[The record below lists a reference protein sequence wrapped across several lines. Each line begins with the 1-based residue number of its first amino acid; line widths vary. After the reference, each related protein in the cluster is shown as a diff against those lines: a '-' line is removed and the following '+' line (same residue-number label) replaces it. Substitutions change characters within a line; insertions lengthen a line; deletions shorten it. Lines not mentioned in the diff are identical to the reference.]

1 MGSLGEIASALGS
14 RAEEASL
21 VAELKAGS
29 EQAFEWLVARF
40 HQPVYGL
47 VARIVR
53 DPADAADTTQ
63 EVFLKVYRGICSFHG
78 DASLKTWIYR
88 IAIREAANQRRWWF
102 RHKRRETSIEGP
114 AQDSGEG
121 SPLPLVDTL
130 ADDADS
136 PFESLVHQ
144 EARARV
150 ASELRLLP
158 EPYRTA
164 VVLRDIEELS
174 YEEVAEVLGVSLG
187 TVKSRLMRG
196 REALRKRL
204 QAYVREGG
212 SQLRASAAPA
222 GGAPDS
228 ALVVAA
234 GKLEASDAEGMS

>member
-1 MGSLGEIASALGS
+1 MGEIASALGS

-21 VAELKAGS
+21 VADLKAGS

-40 HQPVYGL
+40 HQPVYSL

-63 EVFLKVYRGICSFHG
+63 EVFLKVYRGIGSFHG

-102 RHKRRETSIEGP
+102 RHKRRETSIERP
-114 AQDSGEG
+114 VQDSGEG
-121 SPLPLVDTL
+121 NPVPLLDTL

-136 PFESLVHQ
+136 PFDSLAQ
-144 EARARV
+144 KEARLRV
-150 ASELRLLP
+150 ESELRKLP

-196 REALRKRL
+196 RDALRKRL
-204 QAYVREGG
+204 QAYVREAGG
-212 SQLRASAAPA
+212 RNAQASPAPA
-222 GGAPDS
+222 ETGAPD
-228 ALVVAA
+228 AGLAAAA
-234 GKLEASDAEGMS
+234 GKLKASEAEVMP

>member
-1 MGSLGEIASALGS
+1 MGEIASALGS

-21 VAELKAGS
+21 VADLKAGS

-40 HQPVYGL
+40 HQPIYSL

-63 EVFLKVYRGICSFHG
+63 EVFLKVYRGIGSFHG

-102 RHKRRETSIEGP
+102 RHKRRETSMEGP
-114 AQDSGEG
+114 VQDSGEG
-121 SPLPLVDTL
+121 NPVLLVDTL
-130 ADDADS
+130 ADAADS
-136 PFESLVHQ
+136 PFDCLAHN

-150 ASELRLLP
+150 EIELRRLP

-196 REALRKRL
+196 RDALRKRL
-204 QAYVREGG
+204 QAYVQEAGGLNRET
-212 SQLRASAAPA
+212 STASAAADVPDA
-222 GGAPDS
+222 GLAT
-228 ALVVAA
+228 AA
-234 GKLEASDAEGMS
+234 GKLKASEAEVMP